1 MKTPHIIKVFGYMY
15 ELHKRNFI
23 SYFKPTRIPNHS
35 PILENSVHWVGHA
48 TTIINVHGKL
58 LITDPVT
65 SMYLGE
71 LKRQVKPSLD
81 VSKIHFDYILLS
93 HGHMDHMDFNTLR
106 KINKD
111 AVVLCPKNY
120 KHILKLLQ
128 FRSVIEVRP
137 KDKFKDNIL
146 EIDVLEAN
154 HDGRRYYIGNNS
166 VSNAYLI
173 TASDK
178 RIFFSGDTA
187 YTENFKNLKAD
198 IAIMP
203 VGCYTPDEFREMH
216 CSPKECYT
224 MFKSME
230 IPFMIPIHYKT
241 YILSQD
247 DENSTLNTLSSF
259 NDTSIKIIDVGE
271 TVKF

>member
-1 MKTPHIIKVFGYMY
+1 MKTPHVIKVFGYMY

-23 SYFKPTRIPNHS
+23 SYFKPVETPKHQ
-35 PILENSVHWVGHA
+35 PIIENSVHWVGHA
-48 TTIINVHGKL
+48 TTIINLQGKL
-58 LITDPVT
+58 IITDPVT

-71 LKRQVKPSLD
+71 LKRQIKPSLD
-81 VSKIHFDYILLS
+81 ISKIHFDYILLS

-120 KHILKLLQ
+120 KLILQLLH
-128 FRSVIEVRP
+128 FKFVNEVAP
-137 KDKFKDNIL
+137 KNKFKDEFL
-146 EIDVLEAN
+146 EIEVLEAN
-154 HDGRRYYIGNNS
+154 HDGRRYFIGSNS
-166 VSNAYLI
+166 TSNAYLI
-173 TASDK
+173 K
-178 RIFFSGDTA
+178 GFGKKVFFSGDTA

-198 IAIMP
+198 IALMP

-230 IPFMIPIHYKT
+230 IPYMIPIHYKT

-247 DENSTLNTLSSF
+247 DECSTLNTLIAF
-259 NDTSIKIIDVGE
+259 RDTSVKIIDVGE